1 MLETDSLSW
10 GDATASYRDRQRG
23 AILGTALE
31 LLMGHGSAGMSM
43 AALASAAG
51 ISRATLYRYFSD
63 LDAVLVGI
71 AEMIAQHDEDL
82 AAAVLSEPGARRQ
95 LREVVSAL
103 VSAHAGEAL
112 PVEAIAGA
120 LPPAARELLE
130 AHERRTLHLIQ
141 DILERGR
148 RSGELRED
156 VDPEPDAALV
166 IGMARSVSID
176 HLDRILRVIETSF
189 YPINDEEEL

>member
-1 MLETDSLSW
+1 
-10 GDATASYRDRQRG
+10 
-23 AILGTALE
+23 
-31 LLMGHGSAGMSM
+31 MGQGSSGMSM
-43 AALASAAG
+43 AALAAKAG

-63 LDAVLVGI
+63 IDSVLVGI

-82 AAAVLSEPGARRQ
+82 AAAVLAEPGARRQ
-95 LREVVSAL
+95 LQQIVTTMVG
-103 VSAHAGEAL
+103 AHAGDAL

-130 AHERRTLHLIQ
+130 AHERRTLRLVQ
-141 DILERGR
+141 EILERGR
-148 RSGELRED
+148 QSGELRAD

-189 YPINDEEEL
+189 YPNDNKEEM